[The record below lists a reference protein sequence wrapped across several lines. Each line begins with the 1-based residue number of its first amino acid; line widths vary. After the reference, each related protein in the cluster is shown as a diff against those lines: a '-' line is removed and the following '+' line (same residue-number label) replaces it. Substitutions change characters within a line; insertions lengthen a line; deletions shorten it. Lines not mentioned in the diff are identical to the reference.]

1 MFVRAT
7 DTLNNTTTNPNL
19 VSAEFQIQTIP
30 PPAPTIVGPPSNPS
44 TNLSPEFTLADTE
57 ANLSYY
63 CGMDNG
69 TPVYCNGD
77 TDHDDDPGVQAEWQY
92 ENLSP
97 GPHCFLAYT
106 IDGAGNQGAT
116 TKFCWTI
123 VGKPA
128 SITVSSGSPQSTTV
142 HTAFGA
148 PLVAKVT
155 DSLGT
160 GVPGVT
166 VTFTAPSSG
175 ASGSFAS
182 CSGGNPSSNQC
193 RVTTNSSG
201 LATSSTFTA
210 NTIAGGPYTVTATTS
225 GVSGSA
231 NFSLTNNAGAASQL
245 VFTSAAVSG
254 SASQSATL
262 GPITVQVEDAYGN
275 VIRSPPIPL
284 STCRRP
290 RPGESSPPPPAGRR
304 PPWS

>member
-1 MFVRAT
+1 M
-7 DTLNNTTTNPNL
+7 
-19 VSAEFQIQTIP
+19 
-30 PPAPTIVGPPSNPS
+30 
-44 TNLSPEFTLADTE
+44 
-57 ANLSYY
+57 
-63 CGMDNG
+63 
-69 TPVYCNGD
+69 
-77 TDHDDDPGVQAEWQY
+77 
-92 ENLSP
+92 
-97 GPHCFLAYT
+97 
-106 IDGAGNQGAT
+106 
-116 TKFCWTI
+116 TKFCWTVI
-123 VGKPA
+123 GSPA

-142 HTAFGA
+142 HSAFGS

-155 DSLGT
+155 DSYGT

-231 NFSLTNNAGAASQL
+231 NFSLTNNAGTASQL
-245 VFTSAAVSG
+245 VFTTGAVSG

-262 GPITVQVEDAYGN
+262 GPITVQVEDTYGN
-275 VIRSPPIPL
+275 AVKVSSNTTVNLSSTSAGGIFATTSGSSTITSVTISSGSSYGELLLRRLPRGKPEDHRSLGIADRGHPDRVDL
-284 STCRRP
+284 QGQSHSFGDRACERHQRARR
-290 RPGESSPPPPAGRR
+290 
-304 PPWS
+304 